1 MFRHNVGGLDRTV
14 RLLLGPLLL
23 AVGLFALGGA
33 QGRFAGV
40 LVALVGLGSLASAV
54 TGYCPLYLPFRISTA
69 KPEASCRCAGSRAG
83 RE

>member
-1 MFRHNVGGLDRTV
+1 MFRHNVGGLDRAL

-23 AVGLFALGGA
+23 ALGLFALGGI

-40 LVALVGLGSLASAV
+40 LAALVGLGSLASAV

-69 KPEASCRCAGSRAG
+69 GPEAPRGCDGSPAGG
-83 RE
+83 E